1 VDQRDPDAVDLPTP
15 EEIEQFEADY
25 RRAGEGRPGGLVGAD
40 TLAQYAAQRS
50 KGERLRTIRGKRD
63 IRPELLLSPQGYLV
77 WPAYGGETGREV
89 AVFSFVKDDCWQV
102 VGTVAHIGASELL
115 EVYSIQIRPKT
126 IPPTG
131 MSGRFLSS
139 IKPHEIISEVKL
151 ALRQLRESLESWET
165 YWHEKGIR
173 APAGLVRL
181 QSEISTLGETVQTS
195 EPRRR
200 GRRPYSDQ
208 NYARLAIAHVKAC
221 EMSRGASGIGVWD
234 LTAKVYEDIFGEP
247 CPFRD
252 VRDAGRRAREKSFL
266 TPARN
271 GKAGRSL
278 GWRFE
283 KEQEWQPLLAY
294 LDDQI
299 DRKHSSRKGQ

>member
-1 VDQRDPDAVDLPTP
+1 
-15 EEIEQFEADY
+15 
-25 RRAGEGRPGGLVGAD
+25 
-40 TLAQYAAQRS
+40 
-50 KGERLRTIRGKRD
+50 
-63 IRPELLLSPQGYLV
+63 
-77 WPAYGGETGREV
+77 V

-102 VGTVAHIGASELL
+102 TGTVAHIGASELL
-115 EVYSIQIRPKT
+115 EVYSLEIRPKT
-126 IPPTG
+126 IPPAG

-139 IKPHEIISEVKL
+139 IKPDEIISEVKL
-151 ALRQLRESLESWET
+151 ALRQLGKSLESWGT
-165 YWHEKGIR
+165 YWQEKGIR

-181 QSEISTLGETVQTS
+181 PSEISTLGEAVQTS

-208 NYARLAIAHVKAC
+208 TYARLAIAHVKAC
-221 EMSRGASGIGVWD
+221 EMSTEATGTRVWD
-234 LTAKVYEDIFGEP
+234 MTATVYENMFGEP
-247 CPFRD
+247 CPFGD

-283 KEQEWQPLLAY
+283 KEQEWQPLL
-294 LDDQI
+294 DISGDQI
-299 DRKHSSRKGQ
+299 DERRPQRKGGK